1 MIHRCRVHVA
11 ERVTEKENE
20 KPRSRKKTKIETGRL
35 RMFHTVLSAHASS
48 SAVCFFRVQTEGIIG
63 IPEDRVSLSYG
74 GSRLRQQ
81 QEEEVVLSERNI
93 TEREEV
99 EKDVVVV
106 REKKRIKITAPS
118 STERTMVPC

>member
-1 MIHRCRVHVA
+1 M
-11 ERVTEKENE
+11 TEKENE
-20 KPRSRKKTKIETGRL
+20 KTRSRRKTKIETGRL

-74 GSRLRQQ
+74 GSRVVQQ
-81 QEEEVVLSERNI
+81 EEVVLSERNI

-99 EKDVVVV
+99 EKNVLVV